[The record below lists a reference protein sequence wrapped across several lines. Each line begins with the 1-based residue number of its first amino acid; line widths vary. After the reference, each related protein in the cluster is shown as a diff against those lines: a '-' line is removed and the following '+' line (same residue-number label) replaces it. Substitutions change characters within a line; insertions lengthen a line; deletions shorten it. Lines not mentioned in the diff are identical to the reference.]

1 MNGMSRKLLGESV
14 WKQDTPHH
22 PKALPCRLLMN
33 FKGGKGTLKQRTLVY
48 IIITKLTNLTLPM
61 RLGDILS
68 PRIWNT
74 EKNTSTYVIILIK
87 TFNQTPL
94 MGETIRYIY
103 KLRDILQNHW
113 LGPFDNVNVI
123 KDYTVRRQLSLVVPK
138 YI

>member
-1 MNGMSRKLLGESV
+1 
-14 WKQDTPHH
+14 
-22 PKALPCRLLMN
+22 
-33 FKGGKGTLKQRTLVY
+33 
-48 IIITKLTNLTLPM
+48 M

-87 TFNQTPL
+87 TFNRTGL
-94 MGETIRYIY
+94 MGETY

-123 KDYTVRRQLSLVVPK
+123 KDYTVPRQLSLVVPR